1 MNVYYKQGH
10 RIWKDKQIGEG
21 AEEFFIVNGSLCGSI
36 YDRGK
41 GFISR
46 KLPPSS
52 TLFKR

>member
-1 MNVYYKQGH
+1 MYTTNKGTTFGNISREGRV
-10 RIWKDKQIGEG
+10 WK
-21 AEEFFIVNGSLCGSI
+21 NSLLLMGVSVVAF